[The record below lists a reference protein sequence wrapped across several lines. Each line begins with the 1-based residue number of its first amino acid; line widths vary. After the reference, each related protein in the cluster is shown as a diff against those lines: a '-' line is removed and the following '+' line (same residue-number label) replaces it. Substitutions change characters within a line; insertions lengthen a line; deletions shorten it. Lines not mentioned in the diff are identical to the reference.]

1 MSANFIEKLVESL
14 PDKELSELG
23 DAVHLERKNRILR
36 RFYKGE
42 FPTALPH
49 EIQAEGIKGIK
60 AYRERAS
67 CSLWEAKCIIENMKY
82 G

>member
-14 PDKELSELG
+14 PDKELSELS
-23 DAVHLERKNRILR
+23 DATHLERKNRILR
-36 RFYKGE
+36 RYYKGE
-42 FPTALPH
+42 FPMALPH
-49 EIQAEGIKGIK
+49 EIKAEGIQGIR

-67 CSLWEAKCIIENMKY
+67 CSLWEAKCIIENQKY